1 MKDILKIVIPIIIV
15 AVITFV
21 LCIIFIK
28 PKVLSIKATKE
39 YEYIQNNKKN
49 IEKVIIRNE
58 GQLGTSCYRLDIKT
72 AYEILNNMEIK
83 RESKKWCSGGE
94 NYLQFYFTEGTKRE
108 FYFDCESLVYDNTY
122 YELEEEIILFN
133 DDEYMPDKITKGMII
148 VSNKDEVDCE

>member
-1 MKDILKIVIPIIIV
+1 MKDILKILIPIIIV

-49 IEKVIIRNE
+49 IEKVIIRNDA
-58 GQLGTSCYRLDIKT
+58 QLGISCYELEINK

-83 RESKKWCSGGE
+83 KESKIWCSGGKK
-94 NYLQFYFTEGTKRE
+94 YLEFYFKDGIKKE
-108 FYFDCESLVYDNTY
+108 FYFDCESLVYDNVY
-122 YELEEEIILFN
+122 YELEEEILLVN
-133 DDEYMPDKITKGMII
+133 KDEYMPDKITKGMIV
-148 VSNKDEVDCE
+148 VSNEDEIECK

>member
-1 MKDILKIVIPIIIV
+1 MKNILKIVIPIIIV
-15 AVITFV
+15 AVITFI

-58 GQLGTSCYRLDIKT
+58 AQLGISCYELEINK
-72 AYEILNNMEIK
+72 AYENLNNMEIK

-94 NYLQFYFTEGTKRE
+94 KYLQFYFNEGTNKE
-108 FYFDCESLVYDNTY
+108 FYFDCESLVYDNIS
-122 YELEEEIILFN
+122 YELEEEIILIN
-133 DDEYMPDKITKGMII
+133 KDEYMPDKITKGMII
-148 VSNKDEVDCE
+148 LSNKDKVVCE